1 MSQYK
6 RIAGGRTGWIL
17 AMLLA
22 LFTTV
27 GALRAYAQSDNGS
40 IVGTVTDSTG
50 AVIPNAS
57 VVVTNVDTGLKL
69 NGKSNDSGEF
79 QIFAIPRGNYKAD
92 VEAQGFQSQTANFA
106 VSVGTTQTL
115 EFKLAAG
122 SVSQTVEVTSAAP
135 LVNTTSA
142 TIGEVIQGEQV
153 TDLPLNGRN
162 FTGLALLAPGVTRGA
177 YGDAASGVNGNTETF
192 RNQESGGAS
201 ISVNGLRP
209 QADNFLLDGLDD
221 NDSLINTIL
230 IFPNIDATQEFRINT
245 SVAAAEY
252 GRAGGAIVAS
262 SIKSGTN
269 EYHGSAFWFYR
280 SGNFDARNSYQLLGA
295 SPTPNP
301 PFNRN
306 QPGFSIGGPI
316 IKNKLFGFGDYQA
329 FREVL
334 PPNPYFV
341 TVPTALMRTGDFS
354 ELLASSPNYD
364 TANGPAVD
372 SEFSTPYCLLHL
384 HETAAGGGQ
393 LYNPV
398 NCQPIPGNVLA
409 NAGITPNT
417 AGVNYFNAYPTPTR
431 AGVVN
436 NFLTHK
442 QQFTHYNTFDVRFD
456 WTPTSKDQA
465 FVRFSYD
472 NSASVETPELGTLP
486 SGFGTGS
493 DYTHARAYGLGYT
506 HIFAPSLVNQ
516 LLIGYNRDDFGYQPP
531 FYGDALSASLG
542 IVNANRNLETSGGAL
557 IGGNNGVDYT
567 GDYGLYA
574 VPQNTYEISDSV
586 DWEKGHHSFKFG
598 ATGIMR
604 NMEYFRPISGK
615 GYFNFGNGD
624 FTGFPSAEMLAGF
637 TDSYS
642 IGTQNGYFSNISY
655 EDGFFAQDQWRVNP
669 RLTVQLGIRYDLIT
683 WPYETQNRQAS
694 FDINTSSPTY
704 GQVLEAGVNGVS
716 RTIINNDYTNF
727 APRVG
732 FAYDIL
738 GTGKEVLRGGYGI
751 FYFPDY
757 GGIDNQLGQQTPFG
771 GSLSYLAQN
780 GYCIT
785 FTGQTPAPGSSYGC
799 NEPPNQTTPLPLP
812 GYPGFNPAAPPA
824 GLSTLAVNRNS
835 KNQQIQEWNLQL
847 EQQFTRNDVLDIAY
861 VGTKSDHLSTYYNY
875 NLFQFGTGVQNFPT
889 FGTITYNNY
898 NGTAN
903 YNGLQLHYEH
913 HQGSNLLVTASYAWS
928 HALDD
933 SPGSNLSSTTPLYY
947 DPRADYGN
955 SLQDER
961 SVFSSS
967 ILYKLPFGHGQEF
980 GSKVNYFTNLVIG
993 GWQVNVIGRM
1003 NTGTPFDLSVSGQ
1016 NNGDRPD
1023 LVSPIK
1029 YPKTLTEWFDPS
1041 SFAKPPTATPNGIPV
1056 FTRLGTLGRDQ
1067 VYGPGGRSA
1076 DLSLQKNFQ
1085 LYGRIVLELHGDAFN
1100 VTNTPQFTNPDA
1112 GLLDANFGK
1121 ITSTQSNSQRE
1132 IQLAA
1137 RLTF

>member
-1 MSQYK
+1 MTS
-6 RIAGGRTGWIL
+6 WEL
-17 AMLLA
+17 A
-22 LFTTV
+22 
-27 GALRAYAQSDNGS
+27 R
-40 IVGTVTDSTG
+40 
-50 AVIPNAS
+50 
-57 VVVTNVDTGLKL
+57 
-69 NGKSNDSGEF
+69 
-79 QIFAIPRGNYKAD
+79 
-92 VEAQGFQSQTANFA
+92 
-106 VSVGTTQTL
+106 
-115 EFKLAAG
+115 
-122 SVSQTVEVTSAAP
+122 
-135 LVNTTSA
+135 
-142 TIGEVIQGEQV
+142 
-153 TDLPLNGRN
+153 
-162 FTGLALLAPGVTRGA
+162 
-177 YGDAASGVNGNTETF
+177 
-192 RNQESGGAS
+192 
-201 ISVNGLRP
+201 
-209 QADNFLLDGLDD
+209 
-221 NDSLINTIL
+221 
-230 IFPNIDATQEFRINT
+230 
-245 SVAAAEY
+245 
-252 GRAGGAIVAS
+252 
-262 SIKSGTN
+262 
-269 EYHGSAFWFYR
+269 
-280 SGNFDARNSYQLLGA
+280 
-295 SPTPNP
+295 
-301 PFNRN
+301 
-306 QPGFSIGGPI
+306 
-316 IKNKLFGFGDYQA
+316 
-329 FREVL
+329 
-334 PPNPYFV
+334 
-341 TVPTALMRTGDFS
+341 
-354 ELLASSPNYD
+354 
-364 TANGPAVD
+364 
-372 SEFSTPYCLLHL
+372 
-384 HETAAGGGQ
+384 
-393 LYNPV
+393 
-398 NCQPIPGNVLA
+398 
-409 NAGITPNT
+409 
-417 AGVNYFNAYPTPTR
+417 
-431 AGVVN
+431 
-436 NFLTHK
+436 
-442 QQFTHYNTFDVRFD
+442 
-456 WTPTSKDQA
+456 
-465 FVRFSYD
+465 
-472 NSASVETPELGTLP
+472 
-486 SGFGTGS
+486 
-493 DYTHARAYGLGYT
+493 
-506 HIFAPSLVNQ
+506 
-516 LLIGYNRDDFGYQPP
+516 
-531 FYGDALSASLG
+531 
-542 IVNANRNLETSGGAL
+542 
-557 IGGNNGVDYT
+557 
-567 GDYGLYA
+567 
-574 VPQNTYEISDSV
+574 
-586 DWEKGHHSFKFG
+586 KF
-598 ATGIMR
+598 
-604 NMEYFRPISGK
+604 
-615 GYFNFGNGD
+615 
-624 FTGFPSAEMLAGF
+624 
-637 TDSYS
+637 
-642 IGTQNGYFSNISY
+642 
-655 EDGFFAQDQWRVNP
+655 
-669 RLTVQLGIRYDLIT
+669 
-683 WPYETQNRQAS
+683 
-694 FDINTSSPTY
+694 
-704 GQVLEAGVNGVS
+704 
-716 RTIINNDYTNF
+716 
-727 APRVG
+727 
-732 FAYDIL
+732 
-738 GTGKEVLRGGYGI
+738 
-751 FYFPDY
+751 

-1041 SFAKPPTATPNGIPV
+1041 SFAKPPAATPNGIPV